1 MAIDP
6 VCGME
11 VDEQS
16 AQWTSE
22 YHGKKYYFCAPG
34 CKSSFDED
42 PEKYLGEHKEGG
54 GHAHHAH

>member
-1 MAIDP
+1 VAIDP

-22 YHGKKYYFCAPG
+22 YQGKTYYFCSSG
-34 CKSSFDED
+34 CKRAFDKE
-42 PEKYLGEHKEGG
+42 PETYLSGEGTEGQQG
-54 GHAHHAH
+54 SHH